1 MDMAESQ
8 MTRLLM
14 QRRKRLVAS
23 IMGHAEREFFG
34 QLTAE
39 QREDFRDKTLDSIDE
54 FYDLVRDLL
63 KISSD
68 QFMVND
74 EALDMLRQ
82 IHASTNG
89 ARRGAS

>member
-1 MDMAESQ
+1 MERDEDMAESQ
-8 MTRLLM
+8 MTRLLV

-23 IMGHAEREFFG
+23 IMGHAEREFFDR
-34 QLTAE
+34 LTPA

-68 QFMVND
+68 QFVVND
-74 EALDMLRQ
+74 EALGLLRQ
-82 IHASTNG
+82 IHQGVNG
-89 ARRGAS
+89 RH